1 MASVSFSG
9 NFDCTFLTW
18 STVTLVPF
26 SCGWYRAGI
35 GERAGAVSVS
45 YHVRSLR
52 AGIGIGIMPFLPQLV
67 SVSVSRYHYRTL
79 HVAYKSLSRT
89 PCGGQGLSGQK
100 VIG

>member
-79 HVAYKSLSRT
+79 LYVGAATIRDLEVPKRS
-89 PCGGQGLSGQK
+89 
-100 VIG
+100 